1 MEMTQIAQS
10 LRAQMLQQ
18 GGVSA
23 AQLNQLMASGCSF
36 ADIIMM
42 MLANTQTGADLNA
55 LMSDGEG
62 LFGEGQFPVIPGESK
77 LNNSDFS
84 ENLFNIDPAQLSG
97 LFGFVMTG
105 NQLSSDNNILNSICD
120 EMTSG
125 TSFDSNNMNAYDFVN
140 KYIENG
146 ELEIIS
152 YKTAQNNSSATGSET
167 SSGDGEDVMDFIN
180 MMREARNNLAG
191 AKNVKDV
198 EPAEIGALQ
207 TEAERLDIRFEQI
220 NSEIKMKNEFES
232 PENQLLKGVAEN
244 LKQGNNEFTVK
255 LKPEGLGEIIVKLVQ
270 NDGGKMLMSMT
281 ASSAKTAELLNSN
294 LSSLQSSLSQHNVE
308 IVNPND
314 MTNTVSAMESAFEH
328 FYHDGGQ
335 QQRNPEQ
342 QLYSQ
347 NQGFNMYSEVDDAET
362 FDVKASA
369 AVGDDGLN
377 IRI

>member
-1 MEMTQIAQS
+1 MSQVTQS

-18 GGVSA
+18 GGVST
-23 AQLNQLMASGCSF
+23 AQLNQLLAAGCSF

-42 MLANTQTGADLNA
+42 MLANTQTGADMNA
-55 LMSDGEG
+55 LMSGYED
-62 LFGEGQFPVIPGESK
+62 GQFPVIPEQSK
-77 LNNSDFS
+77 LNNADFS

-125 TSFDSNNMNAYDFVN
+125 TSFDNNMNAYDFVN
-140 KYIENG
+140 KYIESG
-146 ELEIIS
+146 ELEIIG
-152 YKTAQNNSSATGSET
+152 YKTAESGASGSQASLANNSES
-167 SSGDGEDVMDFIN
+167 DVMDFIKT
-180 MMREARNNLAG
+180 MQDARNNLSN
-191 AKNVKDV
+191 AKNTDEV
-198 EPAEIGALQ
+198 EPTQIDVLQNNAEN
-207 TEAERLDIRFEQI
+207 LDIRFEKI

-314 MTNTVSAMESAFEH
+314 MTNTISAMSTAFENY
-328 FYHDGGQ
+328 YHDGGQ
-335 QQRNPEQ
+335 QQRQQEQ
-342 QLYSQ
+342 HQFYSQ

-362 FDVKASA
+362 FDIKASA
-369 AVGDDGLN
+369 AVDNSGLN
-377 IRI
+377 ILI